1 MNRRISASEQFSKE
15 ELNFRKMHQ
24 QAVADWFG
32 VKPSKVRVIGNSLNN
47 VVEHENTVSIG
58 TTDLGNPNYEYFY
71 IYQKR
76 KTVKH
81 CHSSENDYISGYVVT
96 ATELSTIYREAESSG
111 RVERILAPRQNGR
124 TDILTRLP
132 YAVFENTT
140 KFMIV

>member
-1 MNRRISASEQFSKE
+1 MNNKLGISEQFSKD

-32 VKPSKVRVIGNSLNN
+32 VKPAKVRVIGNSYNN
-47 VVEHENTVSIG
+47 IVEYENTVSIG
-58 TTDLGNPNYEYFY
+58 TNDLGNPKYEYFY

-81 CHSSENDYISGYVVT
+81 QHSSENDYLSGYVVT
-96 ATELSTIYREAESSG
+96 ASELSTIYREAENSG

-124 TDILTRLP
+124 MDILTHLP
-132 YAVFENTT
+132 YTEFANST